1 MIPRNPQKDVDDS
14 ISRDIKWWKETRQR
28 EATEQDEF
36 DFDQDD

>member
-1 MIPRNPQKDVDDS
+1 MTPRNPQKDVDDS
-14 ISRDIKWWKETRQR
+14 ISRDIAWWQETRQR